1 MRRIFLSLFAI
12 LAGCLGFAPP
22 APAQERLTVGYTNLE
37 GAKIPLPL
45 GKEMGL
51 FAKRG
56 LDLEIVRVS
65 PGYTAIPKLL
75 SGDIQ
80 LFLGN
85 GDPVVKAV
93 VTQGASLCIIASL
106 GEDSFQLVA
115 RAPISTVEALKGKRV
130 GVSNPGSSA
139 DRIARATLKKLGL
152 DPERDVR
159 VVATGGNE
167 SRARLELVL
176 NGEIDAAVVNTENVM
191 ALGARRNDLALVA
204 DLEKL
209 GIFVSGADLSV
220 TRSLVQSRRDTV
232 KRLLSGLVEAIQRAK
247 TDADLTR
254 RIYRQHATV
263 SEPAALEWRAT
274 EFVKT
279 RIPDIPYPNRRAITG
294 YLEEAGATGATPLEA
309 VADFSLL
316 TEVTQGR

>member
-85 GDPVVKAV
+85 GDPVEYGQV
-93 VTQGASLCIIASL
+93 LL
-106 GEDSFQLVA
+106 
-115 RAPISTVEALKGKRV
+115 
-130 GVSNPGSSA
+130 
-139 DRIARATLKKLGL
+139 RI
-152 DPERDVR
+152 
-159 VVATGGNE
+159 
-167 SRARLELVL
+167 
-176 NGEIDAAVVNTENVM
+176 
-191 ALGARRNDLALVA
+191 
-204 DLEKL
+204 
-209 GIFVSGADLSV
+209 
-220 TRSLVQSRRDTV
+220 
-232 KRLLSGLVEAIQRAK
+232 
-247 TDADLTR
+247 
-254 RIYRQHATV
+254 
-263 SEPAALEWRAT
+263 EP
-274 EFVKT
+274 
-279 RIPDIPYPNRRAITG
+279 D
-294 YLEEAGATGATPLEA
+294 
-309 VADFSLL
+309 
-316 TEVTQGR
+316 